1 MNNEGGN
8 DYERKF
14 EQKKAW
20 YIERCVA
27 ECVWL
32 RGDKK

>member
-1 MNNEGGN
+1 MSSE
-8 DYERKF
+8 
-14 EQKKAW
+14 KAW

-32 RGDKK
+32 RGDKKINFIL

>member
-1 MNNEGGN
+1 MRENLN
-8 DYERKF
+8 R
-14 EQKKAW
+14 

-32 RGDKK
+32 RGDKKINFIL

>member
-1 MNNEGGN
+1 MRENLN
-8 DYERKF
+8 RKT
-14 EQKKAW
+14 W

-32 RGDKK
+32 RGDKKINFIL